1 MLVINDTL
9 KHNFINVRMNDIQ
22 ISTNDRPIIGTFAL
36 GPCMGFILHSQEK
49 KRAIVGHISCSQL
62 MDNNS
67 LEKLRLQILKLII
80 ENKLINSSFDLM
92 LIEGAQKSLYYR
104 KWYELDILQNEEKR
118 TYSLLE
124 ILEKNLMQIDLI
136 KIINIKK
143 NFNNYEIQIVDLDGN
158 LCAKDNNES
167 SKQFAFNA
175 NTGNFA
181 TNEIFIL
188 PQKEETKKY

>member
-1 MLVINDTL
+1 
-9 KHNFINVRMNDIQ
+9 
-22 ISTNDRPIIGTFAL
+22 
-36 GPCMGFILHSQEK
+36 
-49 KRAIVGHISCSQL
+49 
-62 MDNNS
+62 
-67 LEKLRLQILKLII
+67 
-80 ENKLINSSFDLM
+80 M